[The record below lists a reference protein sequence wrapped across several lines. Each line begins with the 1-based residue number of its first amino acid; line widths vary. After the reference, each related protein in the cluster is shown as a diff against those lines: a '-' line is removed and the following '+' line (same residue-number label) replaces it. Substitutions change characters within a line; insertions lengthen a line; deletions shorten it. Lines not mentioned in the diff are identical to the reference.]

1 VESDLELVCP
11 RVIDAERPSPGT
23 SASVNRNI
31 LHLPR
36 LVYKRERKRKLVCAS
51 LAPFKFPQFSLF
63 LFL

>member
-1 VESDLELVCP
+1 
-11 RVIDAERPSPGT
+11 
-23 SASVNRNI
+23 VNRNI